1 MYLALTDLFRVRW
14 TERIHEEW
22 ISGVLKDQGHRLFQG
37 RVGPARFERR
47 PTIRKRRELLVGRR
61 GEAPLVPPYILPSFI
76 KALALLKDRPDLTRD
91 KLTRV
96 RDLMNFHVSDALVT
110 GFDKLIP
117 SLTLPDPNDPC
128 HRN

>member
-47 PTIRKRRELLVGRR
+47 PTIRKRREIRVGRR
-61 GEAPLVPPYILPSFI
+61 GETPLAPYKFRRPNKEMDLVLVYDGFRRST
-76 KALALLKDRPDLTRD
+76 RPASSCCVSRWSRS
-91 KLTRV
+91 RV
-96 RDLMNFHVSDALVT
+96 
-110 GFDKLIP
+110 
-117 SLTLPDPNDPC
+117 
-128 HRN
+128 